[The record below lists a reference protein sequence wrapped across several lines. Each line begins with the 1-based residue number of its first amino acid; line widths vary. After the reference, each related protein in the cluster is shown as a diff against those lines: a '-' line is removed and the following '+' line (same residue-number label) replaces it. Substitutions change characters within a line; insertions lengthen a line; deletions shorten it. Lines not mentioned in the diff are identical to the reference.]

1 MGGIAAKYILS
12 KKNQSSSIR
21 AGAFLRRLRQAC
33 ASAKTGVFRSSVTL
47 SRFPLAVSQG
57 LNRDSLKTLRHSRF
71 AGFAVVPYQSSGP
84 LRGCSYPWH
93 NLQLFKIIILFK
105 TNMFKNIFPV
115 NCFTI
120 SCFFC
125 NPPCSCIKRNK
136 SFF

>member
-1 MGGIAAKYILS
+1 MNQEAHSHKWAVLRQNTYCL

-71 AGFAVVPYQSSGP
+71 AGFAVVPYQSSGRFALLHTP
-84 LRGCSYPWH
+84 CH
-93 NLQLFKIIILFK
+93 QV
-105 TNMFKNIFPV
+105 KNHF
-115 NCFTI
+115 
-120 SCFFC
+120 
-125 NPPCSCIKRNK
+125 SCIYL
-136 SFF
+136 